1 VRIAGGGRTSR
12 LTMALVA
19 AAGAASAGVAGAA
32 GPTPAAPPAAAPAAP
47 AAPGPAAPARAA
59 SPSSTGALT
68 MEEAVSIALSRNRD
82 VIAAKMEIE
91 AAELDV
97 VAARV
102 YPNPILAYSVGNV
115 VLGSAN
121 DQMGALRRDPGAFGQ
136 LVHAVGIDEILDV
149 WSKRSARTRAAERG
163 VAQRRYLTED
173 ALRAIVHAVRSAF
186 ADVLR
191 AQSERDMAREI
202 AARYA
207 DTARLSAARFRAG
220 DIAEAE
226 LRRIELEGL
235 RFNNA
240 VIDAELQVDLGR
252 QRLAALLGLGAS
264 AAALPGERLVE
275 PEGRPT
281 FDLPRLVQRALEQ
294 RPDLKAAGAARIVG
308 EAQLTAAERE
318 VYPDLT
324 LGATYTHSAFT
335 ISGDNPNAL
344 ALSLSMP
351 LPLFDRNQANIGRAR
366 LDMRRAENDVARLR
380 LGVEADVT
388 GAVRRSER
396 ARTLLASFE
405 KPAVPGGGPHDGTGD
420 PGGLL
425 ARAESAL
432 RVAERSYKAG
442 AISLLEMLDAQR
454 TYLDTRGQYLRA
466 LDDFRQA
473 AIDVTNALGD

>member
-1 VRIAGGGRTSR
+1 VSPAGRR
-12 LTMALVA
+12 LAATLLA
-19 AAGAASAGVAGAA
+19 AAGAVSVAGAA
-32 GPTPAAPPAAAPAAP
+32 GAAATTSDATANTPASPAKPS
-47 AAPGPAAPARAA
+47 A
-59 SPSSTGALT
+59 SSGGALT
-68 MEEAVSIALSRNRD
+68 MEQAVSIALARNRD

-121 DQMGALRRDPGAFGQ
+121 NQMGAIGRDPGALGQ

-173 ALRAIVHAVRSAF
+173 ALREIVHAVRSAF

-191 AQSERDMAREI
+191 AQSERDMAREV

-226 LRRIELEGL
+226 LRRVELEGL

-240 VIDAELQVDLGR
+240 AIDAEMQLELGR
-252 QRLAALLGLGAS
+252 QRLATLLGLGPS
-264 AAALPGERLVE
+264 GAALPGEQLVE

-281 FDLPRLVQRALEQ
+281 FDLPRLVERALEQ
-294 RPDLKAAGAARIVG
+294 RPDLKAAGAARAVG
-308 EAQLTAAERE
+308 EAQLTAAQRE
-318 VYPDLT
+318 AYPDLT

-344 ALSLSMP
+344 ALSLSLP

-366 LDMRRAENDVARLR
+366 LDMRRADNDVARLR
-380 LGVEADVT
+380 LGVEADLT

-396 ARTLLASFE
+396 ARALLASFE
-405 KPAVPGGGPHDGTGD
+405 KPALPGSGQHDGSGD

-425 ARAESAL
+425 ARAEGAL

-454 TYLDTRGQYLRA
+454 TYLDTRAQYLRA
-466 LDDFRQA
+466 VHDFRQA
-473 AIDVTNALGD
+473 AIDVANALGD

>member
-1 VRIAGGGRTSR
+1 VRIAGARRRSALAAALIAAASGAGGSH
-12 LTMALVA
+12 AA
-19 AAGAASAGVAGAA
+19 IAAGA
-32 GPTPAAPPAAAPAAP
+32 PAAAAPATS
-47 AAPGPAAPARAA
+47 G
-59 SPSSTGALT
+59 GALS
-68 MEEAVSIALSRNRD
+68 MEQAVSIALSRNRD

-102 YPNPILAYSVGNV
+102 YPNPVLAYSVGNV
-115 VLGSAN
+115 VLGNAN
-121 DQMGALRRDPGAFGQ
+121 GQMGALGRDPGAFGQ

-163 VAQRRYLTED
+163 VAQRRHLTED
-173 ALRAIVHAVRSAF
+173 ALREIVHAVRSAF

-191 AQSERDMAREI
+191 AQSERDMAREVS
-202 AARYA
+202 ARYA

-235 RFNNA
+235 RFSNA
-240 VIDAELQVDLGR
+240 VIDAEMQLDLGR
-252 QRLAALLGLGAS
+252 QRLATLLGLGANG
-264 AAALPGERLVE
+264 AALPGERLIE
-275 PEGRPT
+275 PESRPT
-281 FDLPRLVQRALEQ
+281 FDLPRLVERALEQ
-294 RPDLKAAGAARIVG
+294 RPDLKAAGAARAVG

-335 ISGDNPNAL
+335 VSGDNPNAL

-366 LDMRRAENDVARLR
+366 LDMRRADNDVARLR

-405 KPAVPGGGPHDGTGD
+405 KPAVPGAGPHDGSAD

-425 ARAESAL
+425 ARAEGAL

-442 AISLLEMLDAQR
+442 ASSLLEMLDAQR
-454 TYLDTRGQYLRA
+454 TYLDTRAQYLRA
-466 LDDFRQA
+466 LHDFRQA
-473 AIDVTNALGD
+473 AIDVANALGD

>member
-1 VRIAGGGRTSR
+1 VSSAGRRRASR
-12 LTMALVA
+12 LTVALVA
-19 AAGAASAGVAGAA
+19 ASAASAAQARAGDAAPAAA
-32 GPTPAAPPAAAPAAP
+32 GPAASRPAPAAAP
-47 AAPGPAAPARAA
+47 
-59 SPSSTGALT
+59 SSGGALT
-68 MEEAVSIALSRNRD
+68 MEQAVSLALSRNRD

-97 VAARV
+97 VAARI
-102 YPNPILAYSVGNV
+102 YPNPVLSYSVGNV
-115 VLGSAN
+115 VIGTAN
-121 DQMGALRRDPGAFGQ
+121 DQMGALMRDPGAFGQ
-136 LVHAVGIDEILDV
+136 LVHAVGIGEILDV

-163 VAQRRYLTED
+163 VVQRRYLTED
-173 ALRAIVHAVRSAF
+173 ALREIVHAVRSAF

-202 AARYA
+202 ATRYA
-207 DTARLSAARFRAG
+207 ETARLSAARFRAG

-235 RFNNA
+235 RFNNG
-240 VIDAELQVDLGR
+240 VIDAEMQLDLGR
-252 QRLAALLGLGAS
+252 QHLAALLGLGAS
-264 AAALPGERLVE
+264 GAALPGERLAE
-275 PEGRPT
+275 PEGRPS
-281 FDLPRLVQRALEQ
+281 FDLPRLVERALEQ
-294 RPDLKAAGAARIVG
+294 RPDLKAAGAARAVG
-308 EAQLTAAERE
+308 EAQLSAAERE

-380 LGVEADVT
+380 LGVAADVT

-405 KPAVPGGGPHDGTGD
+405 KPAAPGSGPHDGSGD

-466 LDDFRQA
+466 LDDFRQS
-473 AIDVTNALGD
+473 AIDVANALGD